1 MENGVYLLL
10 GSNLGNREENL
21 LGARNSIE
29 NIGSIITASSI
40 YQTQAWGNTGQPDF
54 LNQVLQITFEES
66 PQKLLMKTLSIENAM
81 GRIRTEKW
89 SPRIIDID
97 ILFFG
102 QTILNEKKLII
113 PHPGISIRRFTLLPL
128 AEIAPEF
135 IHPLLNKNGTRL
147 LSECT
152 DESSVYLYKSKPGE

>member
-10 GSNLGNREENL
+10 GSNLGNWEENL

-102 QTILNEKKLII
+102 QTILNEKNLII

-135 IHPLLNKNGTRL
+135 IHPLLNKNCTRL
-147 LSECT
+147 LSECA